1 MGKMKNIAFLAI
13 IVSLIVTPLSAIEKK
28 DCSGI
33 KKISKAYVA
42 CKSGNLKAGIVN
54 TGSKIKKGT
63 VGKIKKKKKKEKSN
77 FIITPTTNIKKT
89 NSDKKKVNKTIKNDK
104 KKNTALTANV
114 KKKFGNIFKGLTKQY
129 PRGIK

>member
-1 MGKMKNIAFLAI
+1 MKNIGLLAI
-13 IVSLIVTPLSAIEKK
+13 IVSLLVTPISAIEKK
-28 DCSGI
+28 NCSGI

-63 VGKIKKKKKKEKSN
+63 VSKIKKEKKVKKKSN
-77 FIITPTTNIKKT
+77 FIITPTTKIKK
-89 NSDKKKVNKTIKNDK
+89 KKKIEEKKGNKTIKNDK
-104 KKNTALTANV
+104 KKNAVSTADFKN
-114 KKKFGNIFKGLTKQY
+114 KFNNLFKGLTKQY

>member
-1 MGKMKNIAFLAI
+1 MKNIGLLALI
-13 IVSLIVTPLSAIEKK
+13 LSLLVTPISAIEKK

-42 CKSGNLKAGIVN
+42 CKSGNLKVGIVN

-63 VGKIKKKKKKEKSN
+63 VGKIKKEKKVKKKSN
-77 FIITPTTNIKKT
+77 FIITPTTKIKKNKT
-89 NSDKKKVNKTIKNDK
+89 EEKKVNKTIKNDK
-104 KKNTALTANV
+104 KKNAVSTADFKN
-114 KKKFGNIFKGLTKQY
+114 KFNNLFKGLTKQY